1 MLRLALTKKTG
12 SGRKTHAGSFKSSVN
27 LSWNFSQRHN
37 STTSRWHFNVPIY
50 PLLILLF
57 IYGKKTKQNK
67 IKTITSFCNLEEK
80 IQSLALRLAFLSDI
94 LLCSIY
100 CTHSNIPFLALPLN
114 VFVSQQQSPPF
125 LLQAQDK
132 ISFCNSPSSLLSFCL
147 IIILPFNLVTIYLC
161 FPRIFFFFYT
171 KLTLW

>member
-1 MLRLALTKKTG
+1 MGGKHTLDLSRAVLTYHETLAKGTTAPLPDG
-12 SGRKTHAGSFKSSVN
+12 ILMFPYIHC
-27 LSWNFSQRHN
+27 WFSC
-37 STTSRWHFNVPIY
+37 
-50 PLLILLF
+50 LF
-57 IYGKKTKQNK
+57 MERKQNK

-100 CTHSNIPFLALPLN
+100 CTHSNIPFLALPLD
-114 VFVSQQQSPPF
+114 VFVSPPF

-161 FPRIFFFFYT
+161 FPRIIFFYT
-171 KLTLW
+171 KLTPW